1 MKSLIRFL
9 SLLYVTL
16 HLFINTQAQ
25 QDSDTSN
32 ILILKMED
40 VVPSGAQLLGNIK
53 VTDKGFKIKCSYD
66 QTIAA
71 AKEKARK
78 KGANLI
84 KITELKTPDMWSTC
98 YRLWADVYKLDD
110 LASVNVSSQHRIDS
124 IVSTLIPENAD
135 YALLYVYR
143 PSSSMGVVVQ
153 YNLHVED
160 SVVCRIKSGSKFIV
174 KLTNKGNTK
183 LWARTEGRDEVQLN
197 IQPGKVY
204 FLKCG
209 VNMGAFVGRPS
220 LALVGAS
227 PGLEEFNKIKDT
239 RKTQS
244 EDTVY

>member
-1 MKSLIRFL
+1 MKSLLR
-9 SLLYVTL
+9 SLLLLCITL
-16 HLFINTQAQ
+16 HGFTATNAQ
-25 QDSDTSN
+25 QHSDTSD
-32 ILILKMED
+32 IRILKKED
-40 VVPSGAQLLGNIK
+40 VIPAGAQMLGNIK
-53 VTDKGFKIKCSYD
+53 VTDKGFKIKCSYE
-66 QTIAA
+66 QTIAE

-84 KITELKTPDMWSTC
+84 KITELKTPDVWSTC
-98 YRLWADVYKLDD
+98 YRLWADIYKFDD
-110 LASVNVSSQHRIDS
+110 LASIHSYSQQKTDS

-160 SVVCRIKSGSKFIV
+160 SVVCRVKSGTKFII
-174 KLTNKGNTK
+174 KLPNKGNTK
-183 LWARTEGRDEVQLN
+183 VWARTEGRDEVQLD

-209 VNMGAFVGRPS
+209 VSMGAFVGRPS

-227 PGLEEFNKIKDT
+227 PGLEEFNKIKDS
-239 RKTQS
+239 RKS
-244 EDTVY
+244 PNEDAAY